1 MAQCPICK
9 SAAEEIDRG
18 FFDGVG
24 FDCRRHGRFRVTGT
38 VIKLMESNEWTRRAW
53 ENALMV
59 AKRAAKLG
67 DLPLIKSD
75 QAASGLEG
83 VLVPPQQVAPP
94 QQDAA
99 KAD

>member
-38 VIKLMESNEWTRRAW
+38 ESNEWTRQAW

-67 DLPLIKSD
+67 GLPLIKS
-75 QAASGLEG
+75 GYL
-83 VLVPPQQVAPP
+83 
-94 QQDAA
+94 
-99 KAD
+99 

>member
-1 MAQCPICK
+1 MLALPDQSHEAK
-9 SAAEEIDRG
+9 R
-18 FFDGVG
+18 DGVG

-75 QAASGLEG
+75 YL
-83 VLVPPQQVAPP
+83 
-94 QQDAA
+94 
-99 KAD
+99 

>member
-1 MAQCPICK
+1 MLDMTASLGATSGPMVGGDQREGARYGSMPDLQI
-9 SAAEEIDRG
+9 RG
-18 FFDGVG
+18 RGNSPGVG
-24 FDCRRHGRFRVTGT
+24 FDCRQHGRFFTGM

-75 QAASGLEG
+75 YL
-83 VLVPPQQVAPP
+83 
-94 QQDAA
+94 
-99 KAD
+99 

>member
-1 MAQCPICK
+1 MGSSTG
-9 SAAEEIDRG
+9 SASI
-18 FFDGVG
+18 
-24 FDCRRHGRFRVTGT
+24 CRRHGRFRVSDT

-75 QAASGLEG
+75 YL
-83 VLVPPQQVAPP
+83 
-94 QQDAA
+94 
-99 KAD
+99 

>member
-1 MAQCPICK
+1 LQTA
-9 SAAEEIDRG
+9 R
-18 FFDGVG
+18 
-24 FDCRRHGRFRVTGT
+24 RFRATGT

-75 QAASGLEG
+75 YL
-83 VLVPPQQVAPP
+83 
-94 QQDAA
+94 
-99 KAD
+99 